1 MRPLSRNLVGLHN
14 RRMSVERHVY
24 FFGNGRADGS
34 AAMRDILGGKGAG
47 LAEMANLG
55 LPVPPGFTLSARL
68 CIRYLEL
75 GTFPDDLPEEVD
87 RHLKQLEQVSR
98 KRLGS
103 PENPLLVSVRSGAA
117 VSMPGMMETIL
128 NLGLNDATVGGLITG
143 SKNPRFAYDS
153 YRRFVQMYGDV
164 VFDLG
169 KQPFEEVLGEFKQR
183 RKAARDIDL
192 PADDL
197 QALVREFKS
206 IIQAKR
212 GAPFPDDPSAQ
223 LWGAIE
229 AVFRSWRTRRAV
241 DYRKVHGI
249 PDDMGTAV
257 NVVAM
262 VYGNMGD
269 DSGTGVAFTR
279 DCRTGEN
286 VLNGDF
292 LANAQGED
300 VVSGTR
306 TPASIARMKRGK
318 LVKVYREL
326 ERIAT
331 KLEGHFKDVQ
341 DIEFTFERGKLYMLQ
356 TRRAQR
362 TGLAA
367 VRIAVEM
374 VEDGLISEDEAVQ
387 RVPPQDLDQI
397 FHPMV
402 DPHSSVTV
410 VARGL
415 PASPGA
421 AIGEAVFDADE
432 AAALEK
438 KGHKIILVR
447 PETSPE
453 DFHGTVAAQAVLT
466 ARGGMTSHAAIV
478 ARGMGKTCVVG
489 AKDIEVDP
497 HGGRFRANGRVV
509 KQGQVI
515 TVDGTSGRVLLGAA
529 KVVEPKA
536 GSHYAKLMAW
546 ADQRRRLRV
555 RANADTPADA
565 KRARELGAEGI
576 GLCRTEHM
584 FFQGDRITAMREMI
598 VAADEAG
605 RRRALAK
612 LLPMQRH
619 DFEGIFEAMA
629 GLPVTIRLLDP
640 PLHEFLPHTP
650 EELATLAKEM
660 RLPVAKLKRLVGA
673 LVEAN
678 PMLGHRGCRLGITYP
693 EITEMQARA
702 IFEAACRV
710 GGRGHKVM
718 VEVMIPLVADVEE
731 LRRQAEIV
739 RRVAQ
744 EVFVAAGRG
753 VPYLVGTMIE
763 LPRAALTADEIAKE
777 ADFFS
782 FGTNDLTQTTF
793 GLSRDDAGVF
803 LPEYL
808 ERNIIEAD
816 PFIELDIQGV
826 GKLIAMAVELGRS
839 VKQDLKVGICGEH
852 GGEPASVKFC
862 HRLGMNYVSCSPFR
876 VPIARLA
883 AAQAALEEQ
892 GVINRTRATV

>member
-1 MRPLSRNLVGLHN
+1 MPSL
-14 RRMSVERHVY
+14 ERWVY

-55 LPVPPGFTLSARL
+55 LPVPPGFTISAKL
-68 CIRYLEL
+68 CLTYLEQ
-75 GTFPDDLPEEVD
+75 GTFPDQLHEEVD
-87 RHLKQLEQVSR
+87 RHLKQLEQATKMR
-98 KRLGS
+98 FGD
-103 PENPLLVSVRSGAA
+103 PANPLLVSVRSGAA

-197 QALVREFKS
+197 QALVQEFKS

-212 GAPFPDDPSAQ
+212 GAPFPEDPTGQ

-229 AVFRSWRTRRAV
+229 AVFKSWNTRRAA

-249 PDDMGTAV
+249 PDDLGTAV

-279 DCRTGEN
+279 DCRTGEK
-286 VLNGDF
+286 VLNGDV
-292 LANAQGED
+292 LTNAQGED
-300 VVSGTR
+300 VVSGAR
-306 TPASIARMKRGK
+306 TPEPIAKLKRGA
-318 LVKVYREL
+318 LAKVYGEL
-326 ERIAT
+326 ERVAA
-331 KLEGHFKDVQ
+331 KLERHFKDVQ
-341 DIEFTFERGKLYMLQ
+341 DIEFTFERGKLYLLQ

-367 VRIAVEM
+367 VRIAVEL
-374 VEDGLISEDEAVQ
+374 VEERLITPDEAVQ
-387 RVPPQDLDQI
+387 RVPPQDLDQL

-402 DPHSSVTV
+402 DPHAAVTV
-410 VARGL
+410 VAKGL

-421 AIGEAVFDADE
+421 AIGDVVFDADE
-432 AAALEK
+432 AEALAK
-438 KGHKIILVR
+438 QGRKVILVR

-453 DFHGTVAAQAVLT
+453 DFHGIVAAQAVLT
-466 ARGGMTSHAAIV
+466 ARGGMTSHAAVV

-497 HGGRFRANGRVV
+497 HAGRFRANGRVV
-509 KQGQVI
+509 KKGQLI
-515 TVDGTSGRVLLGAA
+515 TVDGTTGRVILGAA
-529 KVVEPKA
+529 KLVEPKIGA
-536 GSHYAKLMAW
+536 HYTTLMGW
-546 ADQRRRLRV
+546 ADERRRLRV
-555 RANADTPADA
+555 RANADTPQDA
-565 KRARELGAEGI
+565 VRAREFGAEGV

-584 FFQGDRITAMREMI
+584 FFEGDRIMAMREMI
-598 VAADEAG
+598 VAPDETG

-612 LLPMQRH
+612 LLPMQRA

-629 GLPVTIRLLDP
+629 GYPVTIRLLDP
-640 PLHEFLPHTP
+640 PLHEFLPHTR
-650 EELATLAKEM
+650 EEVAALAKVM
-660 RLPVAKLKRLVGA
+660 GLAAGKLQRLVDS

-702 IFEAACRV
+702 IFEAGCRV
-710 GGRGHKVM
+710 GARGKKV
-718 VEVMIPLVADVEE
+718 VAEVMIPLVAHVEE
-731 LRRQAEIV
+731 LKRQAEIV

-744 EVFVAAGRG
+744 EVFLAEERG

-793 GLSRDDAGVF
+793 GLSRDDAGRF
-803 LPEYL
+803 LPFYVEHGIL
-808 ERNIIEAD
+808 NED
-816 PFIELDIQGV
+816 PFQVLDQDGV
-826 GKLIAMAVELGRS
+826 GKLIEIAVRLGRGTRA
-839 VKQDLKVGICGEH
+839 DLKIGICGEH
-852 GGEPASVKFC
+852 GGEPRSVKFC
-862 HRLGMNYVSCSPFR
+862 HHVGMNYVSCSPFR
-876 VPIARLA
+876 IPIARLA

-892 GVINRTRATV
+892 GIVNRTKATV

>member
-1 MRPLSRNLVGLHN
+1 VPAL
-14 RRMSVERHVY
+14 ERWVY
-24 FFGNGRADGS
+24 FFGPGRADGS

-55 LPVPPGFTLSARL
+55 LPVPPGFTISAKL
-68 CIRYLEL
+68 CLTYLEQ
-75 GTFPDDLPEEVD
+75 GTFPDELREEVD
-87 RHLKQLEQVSR
+87 RHLKQLERIS
-98 KRLGS
+98 KKKFGD
-103 PENPLLVSVRSGAA
+103 PNNPLLVSVRSGAA

-128 NLGLNDATVGGLITG
+128 NLGLNDATVEGLIAG

-164 VFDLG
+164 VYDLG
-169 KQPFEEVLGEFKQR
+169 KEPFAEVLEEFKKR
-183 RKAARDIDL
+183 RRVGRDIDL

-197 QALVREFKS
+197 EALVREFKS

-212 GAPFPDDPSAQ
+212 GAPFPEDPFAQ

-229 AVFRSWRTRRAV
+229 AVFKSWRTRRAQ

-249 PDDMGTAV
+249 PDDLGTAV

-300 VVSGTR
+300 VVSGAR
-306 TPASIARMKRGK
+306 TPEAIAKMKRGA
-318 LVKVYREL
+318 LGKVYREL
-326 ERIAT
+326 ERIAE
-331 KLEGHFKDVQ
+331 KLERHFRDVQ
-341 DIEFTFERGKLYMLQ
+341 DIEFTFEHGHLFMLQ

-367 VRIAVEM
+367 VRTAVEM
-374 VEDGLISEDEAVQ
+374 VDEGLITPDEAVQ
-387 RVPPQDLDQI
+387 RVPPQDLDQL

-402 DPHSSVTV
+402 DPRASVTV
-410 VARGL
+410 VAKGL

-421 AIGEAVFDADE
+421 AMGEAVFDADE
-432 AAALEK
+432 AEALAK
-438 KGHKIILVR
+438 RGHKVILIR

-453 DFHGTVAAQAVLT
+453 DFHGIVAAQAVLT
-466 ARGGMTSHAAIV
+466 ARGGMTSHAAVV

-497 HGGRFRANGRVV
+497 QAGRLRANGRVV
-509 KQGQVI
+509 KRGQVI
-515 TVDGTSGRVLLGAA
+515 TVDGTTGRVILGAA
-529 KVVEPKA
+529 KLVEPKV
-536 GSHYAKLMAW
+536 GVHYNKLMAW
-546 ADQRRRLRV
+546 ADERRRLRV

-565 KRARELGAEGI
+565 QRAREFGAEGI

-584 FFQGDRITAMREMI
+584 FFEGDRITAMREMI
-598 VAADEAG
+598 VAADEPG
-605 RRRALAK
+605 RRTALAK
-612 LLPMQRH
+612 LLPMQRA
-619 DFEGIFEAMA
+619 DFEGLFEAMS
-629 GLPVTIRLLDP
+629 GYPVTIRLLDP
-640 PLHEFLPHTP
+640 PLHEFLPHGKA
-650 EELATLAKEM
+650 EAGALARAMKLPAA
-660 RLPVAKLKRLVGA
+660 RLERLVA
-673 LVEAN
+673 SLVEAN

-710 GGRGHKVM
+710 VSRGKKVT
-718 VEVMIPLVADVEE
+718 VEVMIPLVALVEE
-731 LRRQAEIV
+731 LRRQTDIV
-739 RRVAQ
+739 RRVAR
-744 EVFVAAGRG
+744 EVFQAEGRA

-763 LPRAALTADEIAKE
+763 LPRAALTADEIAKQ

-793 GLSRDDAGVF
+793 GLSRDDAGRF
-803 LPEYL
+803 LPFYVEHGIL
-808 ERNIIEAD
+808 KDD
-816 PFIELDIQGV
+816 PFQVLDQEGV
-826 GKLIAMAVELGRS
+826 GKLIELAVRLGRGS
-839 VKQDLKVGICGEH
+839 RNDLKIGICGEH

-862 HRLGMNYVSCSPFR
+862 HHVGMNYVSCSPFR

>member
-1 MRPLSRNLVGLHN
+1 VPAL
-14 RRMSVERHVY
+14 ERWVY
-24 FFGNGRADGS
+24 SFGNGRADGT

-55 LPVPPGFTLSARL
+55 LPVPPGFTISAKL
-68 CIRYLEL
+68 CIAYLEQ
-75 GTFPDDLPEEVD
+75 GTFPDHLREEVD
-87 RHLKQLEQVSR
+87 RHLKQLER
-98 KRLGS
+98 AAKKRFGDAQ
-103 PENPLLVSVRSGAA
+103 NPLLVSVRSGAA

-128 NLGLNDATVGGLITG
+128 NLGLNDETVEGLVAG
-143 SKNPRFAYDS
+143 SANPRFAYDS

-169 KQPFEEVLGEFKQR
+169 KQPFEEVLDELKQR
-183 RKAARDIDL
+183 RRVDRDIDL

-197 QALVREFKS
+197 RGLVREFKS
-206 IIQAKR
+206 IIQAR
-212 GAPFPDDPSAQ
+212 TGLPFPDDPMAQ

-229 AVFRSWRTRRAV
+229 AVFKSWRTRRAV
-241 DYRKVHGI
+241 DYRRVHGI
-249 PDDMGTAV
+249 PDDLGTAV

-279 DCRTGEN
+279 DCGSGEP

-292 LANAQGED
+292 LTNAQGED
-300 VVSGTR
+300 VVSGAR
-306 TPASIARMKRGK
+306 TPESIAKMKRGK
-318 LVKVYREL
+318 LAKVYREL
-326 ERIAT
+326 ERIAA
-331 KLEGHFKDVQ
+331 KLERHFRDVQ
-341 DIEFTFERGKLYMLQ
+341 DIEFTFEHGKLYMLQ

-374 VEDGLISEDEAVQ
+374 VGERLITEDEAVQ
-387 RVPPQDLDQI
+387 RVPPQDLDQV

-402 DPHSSVTV
+402 APDATPTV
-410 VARGL
+410 IAKGL

-432 AAALEK
+432 AETLAKRGRAV
-438 KGHKIILVR
+438 ILVR

-453 DFHGTVAAQAVLT
+453 DFHGIVAARAVLT

-497 HGGRFRANGRVV
+497 RAGGGGGQFRANGRVV
-509 KQGQVI
+509 KKGQVI
-515 TVDGTSGRVLLGAA
+515 TVDGTTGRVLLGAV
-529 KVVEPKA
+529 KLVEPKL
-536 GSHYAKLMAW
+536 GTHYAKLMTW
-546 ADQRRRLRV
+546 ADERRRLRV

-565 KRARELGAEGI
+565 TRARQLGAEGI

-584 FFQGDRITAMREMI
+584 FFEGDRITAMREMI
-598 VAADEAG
+598 VAPDEAG

-612 LLPMQRH
+612 LLPMQRA
-619 DFEGIFEAMA
+619 DFEGIFEALA
-629 GLPVTIRLLDP
+629 GYPVTIRLLDP
-640 PLHEFLPHTP
+640 PLHEFLPHTRD
-650 EELATLAKEM
+650 EVTGLAHAMKM
-660 RLPVAKLKRLVGA
+660 PVAELQRLVSS

-678 PMLGHRGCRLGITYP
+678 PMLGHRGCRLGVTYP
-693 EITEMQARA
+693 EITEVQARA

-710 GGRGHKVM
+710 VGRGKKVM
-718 VEVMIPLVADVEE
+718 VEVMIPLVAVAEE
-731 LRRQAEIV
+731 LRQQAAIV

-744 EVFVAAGRG
+744 EVFQAEGRG

-763 LPRAALTADEIAKE
+763 LPRAALTADEIAKDAE
-777 ADFFS
+777 FFS

-793 GLSRDDAGVF
+793 GLSRDDAGRF
-803 LPEYL
+803 LPFY
-808 ERNIIEAD
+808 IEHGILKDD
-816 PFIELDIQGV
+816 PFQVLDQEGV
-826 GKLIAMAVELGRS
+826 GKLMELAVKLGRATHN
-839 VKQDLKVGICGEH
+839 DLKVGICGEH

-862 HRLGMNYVSCSPFR
+862 HRVGMNYVSCSPFR
-876 VPIARLA
+876 IPIARLA

>member
-1 MRPLSRNLVGLHN
+1 VPAL
-14 RRMSVERHVY
+14 ERWVY
-24 FFGNGRADGS
+24 SFGNGRADGT

-55 LPVPPGFTLSARL
+55 LPVPPGFTISAKL
-68 CIRYLEL
+68 CIAYLEQ
-75 GTFPDDLPEEVD
+75 GTFPDHLREEVD
-87 RHLKQLEQVSR
+87 RHLKQLER
-98 KRLGS
+98 AAKKRFGDAQ
-103 PENPLLVSVRSGAA
+103 NPLLVSVRSGAA

-128 NLGLNDATVGGLITG
+128 NLGLNDETVEGLVAG
-143 SKNPRFAYDS
+143 SANPRFAYDS

-169 KQPFEEVLGEFKQR
+169 KQPFEEVLDERKQQR
-183 RKAARDIDL
+183 RVGRDIDL

-197 QALVREFKS
+197 RGLVREFKS
-206 IIQAKR
+206 IIQAR
-212 GAPFPDDPSAQ
+212 TGLPFPEDPMAQ

-229 AVFRSWRTRRAV
+229 AVFKSWRTRRAV
-241 DYRKVHGI
+241 DYRRVHGI
-249 PDDMGTAV
+249 PDDLGTAV

-279 DCRTGEN
+279 DCSTGEP

-292 LANAQGED
+292 LTNAQGED
-300 VVSGTR
+300 VVSGAR
-306 TPASIARMKRGK
+306 TPESIAKMKRGK
-318 LVKVYREL
+318 LAKVYREL
-326 ERIAT
+326 ERIAA
-331 KLEGHFKDVQ
+331 KLERHFRDVQ
-341 DIEFTFERGKLYMLQ
+341 DIEFTFEHGKLYMLQ

-367 VRIAVEM
+367 VRIAVEL
-374 VEDGLISEDEAVQ
+374 VGERLITEDEAVQ
-387 RVPPQDLDQI
+387 RVPPQDLDQV

-402 DPHSSVTV
+402 APDASPTV
-410 VARGL
+410 IAKGL

-432 AAALEK
+432 AETLAKRGRAV
-438 KGHKIILVR
+438 ILVR

-453 DFHGTVAAQAVLT
+453 DFHGIVAARAVLT

-497 HGGRFRANGRVV
+497 RAGGGGGQFRANGRVV
-509 KQGQVI
+509 KKGQVI
-515 TVDGTSGRVLLGAA
+515 TVDGTTGRVLLGAV
-529 KVVEPKA
+529 KLVEPKL
-536 GSHYAKLMAW
+536 GTHYAKLMTW
-546 ADQRRRLRV
+546 ADERRRLRV

-565 KRARELGAEGI
+565 TRARQLGAEGI

-584 FFQGDRITAMREMI
+584 FFEGDRITAMREMI
-598 VAADEAG
+598 VAPDEAG

-612 LLPMQRH
+612 LLPMQRA
-619 DFEGIFEAMA
+619 DFEGIFEALA
-629 GLPVTIRLLDP
+629 GYPVTIRLLDP
-640 PLHEFLPHTP
+640 PLHEFLPHTRD
-650 EELATLAKEM
+650 EVTGLAHAMKM
-660 RLPVAKLKRLVGA
+660 PVAELQRLVSS

-678 PMLGHRGCRLGITYP
+678 PMLGHRGCRLGVTYP
-693 EITEMQARA
+693 EITEVQARA

-710 GGRGHKVM
+710 VGRGKKVM
-718 VEVMIPLVADVEE
+718 VEVMIPLVAVAEE
-731 LRRQAEIV
+731 LRQQAAIV

-744 EVFVAAGRG
+744 EVFQAEGRG

-763 LPRAALTADEIAKE
+763 LPRAALTADEIAKDAE
-777 ADFFS
+777 FFS

-793 GLSRDDAGVF
+793 GLSRDDAGRF
-803 LPEYL
+803 LPFY
-808 ERNIIEAD
+808 IEHGILKDD
-816 PFIELDIQGV
+816 PFQVLDQDGV
-826 GKLIAMAVELGRS
+826 GKLMELAVKLGR
-839 VKQDLKVGICGEH
+839 VTRNDLKVGICGEH
-852 GGEPASVKFC
+852 GGEAASVKFC
-862 HRLGMNYVSCSPFR
+862 HRVGMNYVSCSPFR
-876 VPIARLA
+876 IPIARLA